1 MTQRL
6 KGLVLVA
13 FNKPGTNG
21 KEVEFKPQ
29 TALIFGSIALTADEQ
44 IIHVS
49 TGRWVYLPQADDLNL
64 LQLARLAK
72 ALNEAHHKEL
82 DALGNTTLVRGYK
95 PRQTDNVKAWSGA
108 IKAFVTAWVQ
118 RARAAQP

>member
-21 KEVEFKPQ
+21 KEFEFKPQ

-49 TGRWVYLPQADDLNL
+49 TGRWVYLPAAFDLDF
-64 LQLARLAK
+64 LQLARMAK

-82 DALGNTTLVRGYK
+82 DALGNVALK
-95 PRQTDNVKAWSGA
+95 PDGMPPYSDDVKAWSGA

-118 RARAAQP
+118 RTRAVQS